1 MELTLTP
8 EKTNWFTPTTYFK
21 TCVKEFLDFVKNP
34 SYIAENTTMTLNEK
48 VSFIKKLLK
57 FKALLLIILVPI
69 IIYTKRMIGATRDDL
84 QDTWTT
90 YLTIVMIAP
99 IMEEIIFR
107 YGLRYSK
114 TVLACLTW
122 IPIYYILKYTVSES
136 NFMMAMGLSFFSIP
150 IIRFALK
157 PFDIQMKK
165 LWIRCFP
172 FLFHVF
178 AITFGLVHLS
188 NYSHLNNYF
197 LAIPLVSTQIVSGY
211 VLGFVRM
218 KFGLIYSMGLHSA
231 WNFFAS
237 ITLFVELIAK
247 FI

>member
-1 MELTLTP
+1 MELIFTS
-8 EKTNWFTPTTYFK
+8 EKTSWFTPTSKFK

-34 SYIAENTTMTLNEK
+34 SYIPENTTMALNEK

-69 IIYTKRMIGATRDDL
+69 LIYTKRMTGATRDDL

-90 YLTIVMIAP
+90 YLSIVIIAP

-114 TVLACLTW
+114 TIIACLIWVPVYW
-122 IPIYYILKYTVSES
+122 IVKYTGSES
-136 NFMMAMGLSFFSIP
+136 NLSLAIGISFLSIP

-157 PFDIQMKK
+157 PFDVKLKK
-165 LWIRCFP
+165 IWIRGFP

-188 NYSHLNNYF
+188 NYSHISNYF

-231 WNFFAS
+231 WNFLVS

-247 FI
+247 FF